1 MFEAYPYQQRARDSW
16 NSVRNAI
23 SSYRG
28 AVPNELDAARRILN
42 GVKNMDID
50 QFTAIARLKG
60 LRPQDQVAR
69 DQIRAAT
76 NNLELPEEVVTQNA
90 SQLINSRRN
99 ISVLLEHRDPAG
111 MKINQA
117 VARELLV
124 IKRSLDR
131 QIAKAVPEFGEA
143 NRLFADLSRPIDRM
157 RVGQYMQ
164 DRLIPALNDAGAS
177 LPQRATVFANAL
189 REMNDSVRRA
199 TGFKRGGGLADLMT
213 PDEMVSLQ
221 RMGSELARDADV
233 QALGAAGQGRVT
245 QAIGTMFSDQL
256 PNALTRP
263 IMIINAVLKR
273 TGAKASERTMNQI
286 ALRMQDPAA
295 MAEIMEMA
303 TAAERRAYERAFVLY
318 MTSGAVSKPDDLMDW
333 SSRTLMRGLDMV
345 TSDAG
350 NN

>member
-1 MFEAYPYQQRARDSW
+1 
-16 NSVRNAI
+16 
-23 SSYRG
+23 
-28 AVPNELDAARRILN
+28 
-42 GVKNMDID
+42 
-50 QFTAIARLKG
+50 
-60 LRPQDQVAR
+60 
-69 DQIRAAT
+69 
-76 NNLELPEEVVTQNA
+76 
-90 SQLINSRRN
+90 
-99 ISVLLEHRDPAG
+99 
-111 MKINQA
+111 
-117 VARELLV
+117 
-124 IKRSLDR
+124 
-131 QIAKAVPEFGEA
+131 
-143 NRLFADLSRPIDRM
+143 
-157 RVGQYMQ
+157 
-164 DRLIPALNDAGAS
+164 
-177 LPQRATVFANAL
+177 
-189 REMNDSVRRA
+189 MNDSVRRA

-273 TGAKASERTMNQI
+273 TGARASERTMNQI

-318 MTSGAVSKPDDLMDW
+318 MTSGAVSKPDDLMAW
-333 SSRTLMRGLDMV
+333 SRKTLKRGLDMV

-350 NN
+350 DN